1 MAGTPSAAS
10 SEKGDSKQRLLEGK
24 TKVFE
29 GSDLLWAGE
38 QSLRGPQRSV
48 WIATVNAEAR
58 LNILSLG
65 C

>member
-10 SEKGDSKQRLLEGK
+10 SEKGDSNQRVLGWK
-24 TKVFE
+24 TNAFE
-29 GSDLLWAGE
+29 GSDLLWVGQ
-38 QSLRGPQRSV
+38 QSLQGPQRSV
-48 WIATVNAEAR
+48 WIATVNAEDR